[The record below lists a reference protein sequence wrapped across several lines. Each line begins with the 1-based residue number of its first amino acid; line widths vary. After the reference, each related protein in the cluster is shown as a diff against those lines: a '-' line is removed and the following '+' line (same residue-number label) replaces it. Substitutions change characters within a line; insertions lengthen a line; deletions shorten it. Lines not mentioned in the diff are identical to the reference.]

1 MRKSELERALNRL
14 RSARD
19 ASNWQG
25 KFTADIRQATV
36 THRMEEIAK
45 PLDEVISLVE
55 RALDKRTRKRH
66 HRKTETAQYR
76 APYKDD

>member
-1 MRKSELERALNRL
+1 MRKIELERALNRL

-25 KFTADIRQATV
+25 KFTADIRRATV

-45 PLDEVISLVE
+45 PLDEVI
-55 RALDKRTRKRH
+55 ALFEHELKRVDRKK
-66 HRKTETAQYR
+66 RKAVTTPYYL
-76 APYKDD
+76 PYKDD

>member
-25 KFTADIRQATV
+25 KFTAEIRQATV

-55 RALDKRTRKRH
+55 RALDKRNTKRH
-66 HRKTETAQYR
+66 RKHVVTER
-76 APYKDD
+76 RLPYKDD

>member
-25 KFTADIRQATV
+25 KFTAEIRQATV

-45 PLDEVISLVE
+45 PIDEVISLVQK
-55 RALDKRTRKRH
+55 ALDKRNRKPH
-66 HRKTETAQYR
+66 HRHAATPQR
-76 APYKDD
+76 LPYKDD